1 MGALLPAGVTCR
13 VALGAGI
20 SDAAGK
26 PIAAGVIGVF
36 DTAAARDQVPP
47 LLAGITVDIAGP
59 CLTVSFATDEP
70 ATGTVVIEAGAATID
85 TPAGVGATTF
95 SVSIPTMT
103 LPAETAA
110 TVTVTA
116 VDRAGN
122 VAASS
127 PVPFKTPGA
136 LPPVAITEVMAN
148 AAGPE
153 PAQEYVEL
161 RNLSEAPV
169 DLVGLRLEDA
179 KGADEL
185 PAATLPAGAYAL
197 VVPSSY
203 DPAQGQ
209 DPAPR
214 AGTAL
219 LRVDTRLGADGLSN
233 GGERVRL
240 LWGEAVVSSYGGWVD
255 VSASSWAGKGV
266 HRLVQTACDRADGWN
281 RTPLEA
287 TPGAG
292 PP

>member
-1 MGALLPAGVTCR
+1 LLPAGVTCR
-13 VALGAGI
+13 VAIGDGI
-20 SDAAGK
+20 TDAAGK

-47 LLAGITVDIAGP
+47 VLTGITVDVAGP

-70 ATGTVVIEAGAATID
+70 STGTVVVEAGEAKID
-85 TPAGVGATTF
+85 TSAGVGTTAF

-103 LPAETAA
+103 LPSETAA

-116 VDRAGN
+116 IDRAGN

-127 PVPFKTPGA
+127 PVPFRTAAP
-136 LPPVAITEVMAN
+136 LPPIAITEVLAN

-161 RNLSEAPV
+161 RNLGSETVELA
-169 DLVGLRLEDA
+169 GLRLEDA

-185 PAATLPAGAYAL
+185 PVERLLAGAYAL
-197 VVPSSY
+197 VVPSGY

-209 DPAPR
+209 DAAPR

-240 LWGEAVVSSYGGWVD
+240 MLGEAVVSSYGGWVD
-255 VSASSWAGKGV
+255 VSAGSWAGKGV
-266 HRLVQTACDRADGWN
+266 HRLVQTACDRADSWN
-281 RTPLEA
+281 RTPLDA
-287 TPGAG
+287 TPGSG